1 MDPTEDAEVGV
12 NKNYTIKLE
21 TERDRHMEQLV
32 IRRIFSDNPEV
43 QWFPCAEFSAV
54 DYIGVRDGKVVKV
67 AEIKTRKQSKAA
79 VMQYPGG
86 LILKRRKYEELVHIE
101 QLLNVPTYVYFGF
114 TNGTGHIMQF
124 RPWEFHQR
132 HDDEIPDHDLGR
144 RDRNLATDLE
154 PVVLLNWGYDLI
166 PLLDPLDGA
175 E

>member
-1 MDPTEDAEVGV
+1 M

-21 TERDRHMEQLV
+21 TEQDKHKEQLV
-32 IRRIFSDNPEV
+32 IRRIFNDNPEV
-43 QWFPCAEFSAV
+43 QWIPCAAFSAV

-67 AEIKTRKQSKAA
+67 AEVKTRKQSKAA

-86 LILKRRKYEELVHIE
+86 LILKRRKYDELVHIE

-114 TNGTGHIMQF
+114 SNGTGHVIAC
-124 RPWEFHQR
+124 RPNELDPR
-132 HDDEIPDHDLGR
+132 LDHSLGR

-154 PVVLLNWGYDLI
+154 PVVLLNWDYDLI
-166 PLLDPLDGA
+166 DWLDPLDGA